1 MKLFKL
7 GLLLIFIGIALAF
20 MATILPLMLVGFETS
35 RINVTGGGCIIVFFI
50 PICFGVGEQ
59 ATQALLLAVVL
70 VIILVAVILLFN
82 TWILKSAKQVQGI

>member
-1 MKLFKL
+1 
-7 GLLLIFIGIALAF
+7 
-20 MATILPLMLVGFETS
+20 MAAILPLMLVGFETS

-59 ATQALLLAVVL
+59 ATQALLLAVIL

-82 TWILKSAKQVQGI
+82 TWILKVQNKYKASKLRHFKRAKPVNPIINL